1 MKRIL
6 ITLIIILSCP
16 LPAFSAGTWL
26 SWDTGNTVLQVPVT
40 VLIAMD
46 LGTTLDITRHPDRYE
61 EVNPLLGKH
70 PPQNRVWKH
79 FIGSYLIETG
89 IVYILPPKWSHA
101 FQVGVVGI
109 EFYWVNHNINMGLRV
124 KF

>member
-1 MKRIL
+1 MKNLLLIIL
-6 ITLIIILSCP
+6 ILSFP
-16 LPAFSAGTWL
+16 VISYGDDGWF
-26 SWDTGNTVLQVPVT
+26 SWDEGNTILQVPMT
-40 VLIAMD
+40 VVIAMD

-89 IVYILPPKWSHA
+89 IVYILPPKWSHG
-101 FQVGVVGI
+101 FQVGVIGV
-109 EFYWVNHNINMGLRV
+109 EAYWVNHNLHIGLRV

>member
-26 SWDTGNTVLQVPVT
+26 SWDTGNTVLQAPVT
-40 VLIAMD
+40 VLMAMD
-46 LGTTLDITRHPDRYE
+46 IGTTLDITRHADKYH
-61 EVNPLLGKH
+61 EVNPILGEH
-70 PPQNRVWKH
+70 PSQDKVWKY
-79 FIGSYLIETG
+79 FITAYIITTG
-89 IVYILPPKWSHA
+89 ITYVLPSRWSHG
-101 FQVGVVGI
+101 FQMGMIGV
-109 EFYWVNHNINMGLRV
+109 EAYWVNHNLRIGLRV

>member
-1 MKRIL
+1 MKNL
-6 ITLIIILSCP
+6 LLIILMLSFP
-16 LPAFSAGTWL
+16 VISYGDDGWF
-26 SWDTGNTVLQVPVT
+26 SWDEGNTVLQVPMT
-40 VLIAMD
+40 VVIAMD

-79 FIGSYLIETG
+79 FIGSYILTTG

-101 FQVGVVGI
+101 FQVGMIGV
-109 EFYWVNHNINMGLRV
+109 EAYWVNHNLRIGLRV